1 MSNFSLTPDPLDPH
15 AFYDRMGNRHV
26 FRTRREYTVARQAQI
41 IAWLTKSVI
50 PSFL

>member
-1 MSNFSLTPDPLDPH
+1 MDFSLTPDPLDPH

-26 FRTRREYTVARQAQI
+26 FHTHREYTVARQAQI